1 MRKSKKLTAKQQK
14 FIEEYIEYG
23 KGAAAARE
31 AGYESIRSASASY
44 RIFDSDFVVSQMDK
58 FLKEKVSREFEFL
71 YDFAAAYK
79 DYMLSYTQDTAEL
92 KRKIKLRIK
101 TNDLI
106 RELYDDMF

>member
-1 MRKSKKLTAKQQK
+1 MRKLTAKQQK

-31 AGYESIRSASASY
+31 AGYKSFGASMGY
-44 RIFDSDFVVSQMDK
+44 RLLDNDFLVLELDK
-58 FLKEKVSREFEFL
+58 LLKEKVSREFEFL
-71 YDFAAAYK
+71 YDFAAAYE
-79 DYMLSYTQDTAEL
+79 DYMLSDTQDTAEL